1 MYNCASKER
10 EATNTKNSMKQ
21 NFTQKVNLLLLS
33 LALGCGT
40 TLTSGNA
47 HAAAPLPEIA
57 TMTAANDAE
66 ANEAAYKRLSA
77 EIDDIQA
84 TYDLVY
90 NEYIALAQING
101 SGWAASF
108 GNRLGGIQSGI
119 NAMKATLGGLYAQGT
134 LTEETTLASI
144 YEQYETI
151 VGDLNALKAQ
161 FEQTIAGQVNQI
173 LYDLNMVTASQ
184 MAGLIGNLQNQLNE
198 YGVAE
203 QYADRVNVLL
213 QKKADAAQKVADCQA
228 AIAATTDY
236 LERLTAAKNAKTEVY
251 AILEEINTEI
261 EAILAEAKQSEGGQ
275 QAINKQ
281 AYDRLSA
288 EIDDIQAT
296 YDLVYNEYIALAQIN
311 GSGWA
316 ASFGNR
322 LGGIQSGINAM
333 KATLGGLYAQGTL
346 TEETTLASIYEQY
359 ETIVGDLNA
368 LKAQF
373 EQTIAGQVNQILYD
387 LNMVTA
393 SQMAGLIG
401 NLQNQ
406 LNEYGVAEQYADRV
420 NVLLQKKADAAQ
432 KVADCQ
438 MAIAATT
445 DYVERLTAAKNAKTE
460 VYTILEEINTEIEA
474 ILAEANP
481 ATGITAIKARQF
493 TNKQIYNM
501 SGVRVNT
508 PGKGLYIINGKKV
521 IIK

>member
-1 MYNCASKER
+1 M
-10 EATNTKNSMKQ
+10 
-21 NFTQKVNLLLLS
+21 
-33 LALGCGT
+33 
-40 TLTSGNA
+40 
-47 HAAAPLPEIA
+47 
-57 TMTAANDAE
+57 
-66 ANEAAYKRLSA
+66 
-77 EIDDIQA
+77 
-84 TYDLVY
+84 
-90 NEYIALAQING
+90 
-101 SGWAASF
+101 
-108 GNRLGGIQSGI
+108 
-119 NAMKATLGGLYAQGT
+119 
-134 LTEETTLASI
+134 
-144 YEQYETI
+144 
-151 VGDLNALKAQ
+151 
-161 FEQTIAGQVNQI
+161 
-173 LYDLNMVTASQ
+173 
-184 MAGLIGNLQNQLNE
+184 
-198 YGVAE
+198 
-203 QYADRVNVLL
+203 NVLL

-281 AYDRLSA
+281 AYNRLSA

-346 TEETTLASIYEQY
+346 TEETT
-359 ETIVGDLNA
+359 
-368 LKAQF
+368 
-373 EQTIAGQVNQILYD
+373 NQILYD

-406 LNEYGVAEQYADRV
+406 LNEWGVAEKYADRV
-420 NVLLQKKADAAQ
+420 NVLLQKKAEAAQ

-438 MAIAATT
+438 MTIAATT

-481 ATGITAIKARQF
+481 ATGITAIKAGQF

>member
-1 MYNCASKER
+1 
-10 EATNTKNSMKQ
+10 
-21 NFTQKVNLLLLS
+21 
-33 LALGCGT
+33 
-40 TLTSGNA
+40 
-47 HAAAPLPEIA
+47 
-57 TMTAANDAE
+57 
-66 ANEAAYKRLSA
+66 
-77 EIDDIQA
+77 
-84 TYDLVY
+84 
-90 NEYIALAQING
+90 
-101 SGWAASF
+101 
-108 GNRLGGIQSGI
+108 
-119 NAMKATLGGLYAQGT
+119 
-134 LTEETTLASI
+134 
-144 YEQYETI
+144 
-151 VGDLNALKAQ
+151 
-161 FEQTIAGQVNQI
+161 
-173 LYDLNMVTASQ
+173 MVTASQ

-288 EIDDIQAT
+288 EIDDIQTT

-359 ETIVGDLNA
+359 ETIVGDLNV

-406 LNEYGVAEQYADRV
+406 LNEWGVAEKYADRV

>member
-1 MYNCASKER
+1 
-10 EATNTKNSMKQ
+10 
-21 NFTQKVNLLLLS
+21 
-33 LALGCGT
+33 
-40 TLTSGNA
+40 
-47 HAAAPLPEIA
+47 
-57 TMTAANDAE
+57 
-66 ANEAAYKRLSA
+66 
-77 EIDDIQA
+77 
-84 TYDLVY
+84 
-90 NEYIALAQING
+90 
-101 SGWAASF
+101 
-108 GNRLGGIQSGI
+108 
-119 NAMKATLGGLYAQGT
+119 MKATLGGLYAQGT

-251 AILEEINTEI
+251 
-261 EAILAEAKQSEGGQ
+261 
-275 QAINKQ
+275 
-281 AYDRLSA
+281 
-288 EIDDIQAT
+288 
-296 YDLVYNEYIALAQIN
+296 
-311 GSGWA
+311 
-316 ASFGNR
+316 
-322 LGGIQSGINAM
+322 
-333 KATLGGLYAQGTL
+333 
-346 TEETTLASIYEQY
+346 
-359 ETIVGDLNA
+359 
-368 LKAQF
+368 
-373 EQTIAGQVNQILYD
+373 
-387 LNMVTA
+387 
-393 SQMAGLIG
+393 
-401 NLQNQ
+401 
-406 LNEYGVAEQYADRV
+406 
-420 NVLLQKKADAAQ
+420 
-432 KVADCQ
+432 
-438 MAIAATT
+438 
-445 DYVERLTAAKNAKTE
+445 
-460 VYTILEEINTEIEA
+460 TILEEINTEIEA